1 MTGGSESAAGD
12 KDGGTTITTQIP
24 VGWQRKVENGTVA
37 YISPNGTV
45 LRSVDEVRVYLRTDG
60 TCKCGLECPLVP
72 NKVFNFDPV
81 GMVQAPGH
89 QTGKVE
95 EDMTKLCN
103 HRRKVDAM
111 EALCQSMQPSQLA
124 RPAHATGVACIVDGK
139 EPRGSV
145 LAHGDSAHCTYPH
158 PRRNHPK
165 SNSINF
171 PLTSPRSVLQN
182 GSVCHTP
189 ISRPPEQASPLKKPI
204 TQTPI
209 GSNTPAYVKQ
219 QWNPH
224 SHPPRSQNILQRTL
238 HNSSSPNNNLLPNSF
253 SICPSS
259 SSALI
264 GRMHLPHLQGASVN
278 SPPPLSVCSSPS
290 RRDTFSPHQRS
301 RHSSTSSLSDQGA
314 PGSVFIQGVKPSPPT
329 IPCSSPKLP
338 VPPTSPC
345 SRLEGILQHYKDC
358 NTTNISS
365 NTNSTIF
372 SNQSNHQMSQASM
385 SAHPN
390 PGDKR
395 NGATAIQLNS
405 AQAPGLL
412 GRPLG
417 QILSQQ
423 KSQHHVSSSFPA
435 SSLLSAAAK
444 AQLANQK
451 TQSQLNTADVLSAL
465 PLTGLDKEQQ
475 SKVLISTLN
484 SSLHPNSTS
493 AKSLTAM
500 LHPHYPSLSQSPP
513 AVTEKTSHRKRQ
525 RRSPTVLSMLKESQ
539 FSRTSSDLSTP
550 PLLISPTLSPSSP
563 PIPYSDNHRLPV
575 TPPNASVPNT
585 SYSNSALRLQDS
597 EEGSKPGFANS
608 LLLSSPS
615 PSQPLSTLLQLLSM
629 QNAQN
634 TAQLSSSSAAMPGNR
649 HTHPPSSPRPI
660 TPQTPQCDNQPTLRF
675 LHPQPQSPVPMP
687 EPSAQQPFCL
697 MGDETTMNLKTTS
710 SNTILNLSQPHR
722 GTQPDLSSSVI
733 SMVNQMP
740 SISCLPS
747 LPEKGCGPKTTEVS
761 DHNTYQI
768 NQLHQSNHNQAVEMK
783 GPVDTV
789 DQPDSDTR
797 LLGGCDSDHSLSNLT
812 ADPADSL
819 PLAEAF
825 PFMNQEQLLQ
835 LLSSN
840 VGLPSLLPPFLGS
853 LPLGVWTGSQPS
865 VPGGTQPQQPVQPAS
880 GILNSPL
887 NVLPSTMGT
896 QGELPLSLVSLLN
909 LPGVEGGDKPPGLQ
923 AFLMASLLLGQNP
936 AAMLPLPLNLEIPT
950 AQQQLFAD
958 GVSLE
963 KTPALLDSVL
973 MGPGLLE
980 ALQTL
985 APPTDGQ
992 SLLLSTPLGPPPP
1005 GFLSLNPALLAA
1017 ALAQTE
1023 PLPNHTPSPPP
1034 HSQGTLSSH
1043 ALVSTS
1049 VSCAPLVPTTG
1060 QEVCDPLTEQDKH
1073 THTPHFLPPLLAHGV
1088 LGDLAALGNINSLHS
1103 LLGAGSLLIP
1113 QGPSLGV
1120 PLPQNQTP
1128 LNPLTCLQLTMAPT
1142 LMGEKQVSLHETP
1155 PSQEELPS
1163 AQVSQDSLL
1172 NPVQTSAQQREGS
1185 SGTGLFDPY
1194 SSFMDTIYTSFLQ
1207 VSERAEGGSDST
1219 PLSYPE
1225 LPSILQQASAPPSL
1239 SPRRAC
1245 SVHNQDLSR
1254 LGMDM
1259 AQSPARGTPK
1269 LSEDPSTPPPSKLA
1283 GADALSDAP
1292 LHPVF
1297 MEEAKTD
1304 GSANVCVYSNGISLG
1319 MEGRRENGDDN
1330 EEEDDD
1336 GRRLQGYLSPS
1347 ERASREP
1354 GDDISSRDTE
1364 QSRAE
1369 DMHTVSRRGRKR
1381 KQSLQRAPE
1390 LPGGIDSIIE
1400 EPTAAMAL
1408 SRPAR
1413 SARGK
1418 RRRVIR

>member
-1 MTGGSESAAGD
+1 MTGGSESVAGD

-24 VGWQRKVENGTVA
+24 VGWQRKVENGTVS

-45 LRSVDEVRVYLRTDG
+45 LRSVDEVRVYLWTDG

-124 RPAHATGVACIVDGK
+124 RLAHATGVACTVDGK

-145 LAHGDSAHCTYPH
+145 LAHGDGAHCTYPQ
-158 PRRNHPK
+158 PRRNHLK
-165 SNSINF
+165 SNSITF

-189 ISRPPEQASPLKKPI
+189 ISRPPEQNSPLKKPI

-238 HNSSSPNNNLLPNSF
+238 HNSTSPNNNLLPNSF
-253 SICPSS
+253 STCPSS
-259 SSALI
+259 SSTLI
-264 GRMHLPHLQGASVN
+264 GRMHLPHPQGASVN

-314 PGSVFIQGVKPSPPT
+314 PGSIFIQGVKLSPPT
-329 IPCSSPKLP
+329 MPCSSPKPP

-372 SNQSNHQMSQASM
+372 SNQSNHHMSQAPM
-385 SAHPN
+385 SAHLN

-395 NGATAIQLNS
+395 NGETAIPLNS
-405 AQAPGLL
+405 AQAPGQL

-417 QILSQQ
+417 HIPSQQ

-451 TQSQLNTADVLSAL
+451 TQSQLNTADVLSAI

-475 SKVLISTLN
+475 SK
-484 SSLHPNSTS
+484 
-493 AKSLTAM
+493 
-500 LHPHYPSLSQSPP
+500 
-513 AVTEKTSHRKRQ
+513 
-525 RRSPTVLSMLKESQ
+525 
-539 FSRTSSDLSTP
+539 
-550 PLLISPTLSPSSP
+550 
-563 PIPYSDNHRLPV
+563 
-575 TPPNASVPNT
+575 
-585 SYSNSALRLQDS
+585 
-597 EEGSKPGFANS
+597 
-608 LLLSSPS
+608 
-615 PSQPLSTLLQLLSM
+615 
-629 QNAQN
+629 
-634 TAQLSSSSAAMPGNR
+634 
-649 HTHPPSSPRPI
+649 
-660 TPQTPQCDNQPTLRF
+660 
-675 LHPQPQSPVPMP
+675 
-687 EPSAQQPFCL
+687 
-697 MGDETTMNLKTTS
+697 
-710 SNTILNLSQPHR
+710 
-722 GTQPDLSSSVI
+722 
-733 SMVNQMP
+733 
-740 SISCLPS
+740 
-747 LPEKGCGPKTTEVS
+747 
-761 DHNTYQI
+761 
-768 NQLHQSNHNQAVEMK
+768 
-783 GPVDTV
+783 
-789 DQPDSDTR
+789 
-797 LLGGCDSDHSLSNLT
+797 
-812 ADPADSL
+812 
-819 PLAEAF
+819 
-825 PFMNQEQLLQ
+825 
-835 LLSSN
+835 
-840 VGLPSLLPPFLGS
+840 
-853 LPLGVWTGSQPS
+853 
-865 VPGGTQPQQPVQPAS
+865 
-880 GILNSPL
+880 
-887 NVLPSTMGT
+887 
-896 QGELPLSLVSLLN
+896 
-909 LPGVEGGDKPPGLQ
+909 
-923 AFLMASLLLGQNP
+923 
-936 AAMLPLPLNLEIPT
+936 
-950 AQQQLFAD
+950 
-958 GVSLE
+958 
-963 KTPALLDSVL
+963 
-973 MGPGLLE
+973 
-980 ALQTL
+980 
-985 APPTDGQ
+985 
-992 SLLLSTPLGPPPP
+992 
-1005 GFLSLNPALLAA
+1005 
-1017 ALAQTE
+1017 
-1023 PLPNHTPSPPP
+1023 
-1034 HSQGTLSSH
+1034 GTLSSH

-1049 VSCAPLVPTTG
+1049 VTCAPLVPTTG

-1103 LLGAGSLLIP
+1103 LLGGGSLLIP
-1113 QGPSLGV
+1113 QGTSLGV

-1128 LNPLTCLQLTMAPT
+1128 LNPLTCLQLTMAPA
-1142 LMGEKQVSLHETP
+1142 LMGEKPVSLHETP

-1269 LSEDPSTPPPSKLA
+1269 LSEDPSTPPPSKPA

-1304 GSANVCVYSNGISLG
+1304 GSANMCVYSNGIGSG
-1319 MEGRRENGDDN
+1319 MEGRRQNGDDN
-1330 EEEDDD
+1330 EEEED

-1347 ERASREP
+1347 ERASREA
-1354 GDDISSRDTE
+1354 GDDLSSRDTE

-1369 DMHTVSRRGRKR
+1369 DVHTVSRRGRKR

-1418 RRRVIR
+1418 RRRVMR